1 MAERIGAERSPTAHN
16 RSLTF
21 EIHPPGKPSSTQPTK
36 YQIHYHYLRTTSA
49 RFMND
54 LFCHTITAPLEM
66 SQYQYSPLRKDRD
79 ELRLIRLLPGPI
91 SAEVEI
97 EIFHAQRSSKYEA
110 LSYVWGPPERTDV
123 ALVRKPVKALSK
135 LVRYVNRS
143 KRREHSEPSATIGI
157 TDNLAVALRHLR
169 DPNKSRILWVDAIC
183 INQDDLAERSA
194 EVLEM
199 GSIYSRAEQV
209 VVWLGPSSKDSR
221 LAVETLKKLG
231 DGIRYHV
238 DDHTISHK
246 TAQLEIGL
254 ATKATLFVGQD
265 GIDWFLFTTAIRWLW
280 KFLERLNEVFHDLK
294 FEDLS
299 GSGVSGL
306 ITTSSSKY
314 PRELGLPELLIFTS
328 RLDSSDPRDR
338 LYAIRALVAPSGRK
352 FITPDYSKSVEEA
365 FRNFTLRFCQETG
378 DGFLLTRCSLRDAS
392 SKLQMPSWVPDF
404 SATDLP
410 NMFHDF
416 GRDSRISAV
425 LNNESLTV
433 QGVKLAT
440 ITSLLGPFET
450 SYANFEIIQVL
461 RSWQV
466 SCGSGMYPSGGLTS
480 DAFIDAIVCGQLAGL
495 MPTERSCLSLEECRR
510 ILNPGEAGVE
520 VEVEDIKNNIK
531 ASFVGVVRANLLGRV
546 FFKTRE
552 GFFGICPESAKYGD
566 VVVVFPGVKAPLVLR
581 PVTHQGHLSYRIV
594 GASYVHGAM
603 HAEVLLG
610 SIPVGW
616 TFSYKTVNR
625 DARPVFA
632 DGNILTQ
639 KDPRLPLPPEWRY
652 KYLLGERVQDAELD
666 SSMNYLPQV
675 FENVKTKELSWY
687 DPMVTPDALRERG
700 IDVQGFV
707 LV

>member
-1 MAERIGAERSPTAHN
+1 
-16 RSLTF
+16 
-21 EIHPPGKPSSTQPTK
+21 
-36 YQIHYHYLRTTSA
+36 
-49 RFMND
+49 
-54 LFCHTITAPLEM
+54 
-66 SQYQYSPLRKDRD
+66 
-79 ELRLIRLLPGPI
+79 
-91 SAEVEI
+91 
-97 EIFHAQRSSKYEA
+97 
-110 LSYVWGPPERTDV
+110 
-123 ALVRKPVKALSK
+123 
-135 LVRYVNRS
+135 
-143 KRREHSEPSATIGI
+143 
-157 TDNLAVALRHLR
+157 
-169 DPNKSRILWVDAIC
+169 VDAIC

-231 DGIRYHV
+231 GGIRYHV
-238 DDHTISHK
+238 DEHTIFYK
-246 TAQLEIGL
+246 TGSWAMRLESDSEALKFNQPSWFAIRDLLRREWFSRVWVFQEIGL

-265 GIDWFLFTTAIRWLW
+265 GIDWFLFMTAIQWLW
-280 KFLERLNEVFHDLK
+280 RILEPLNEVFHDLK

-299 GSGVSGL
+299 GSGAGGL
-306 ITTSSSKY
+306 ITMSSSKY
-314 PRELGLPELLIFTS
+314 PRELRLRNLLPYTS

-338 LYAIRALVAPSGRK
+338 LYAIRALVAPCDRK

-365 FRNFTLRFCQETG
+365 FRNFILRFCQETG
-378 DGFLLTRCSLRDAS
+378 DGFLLTLCSLRDAS

-410 NMFHDF
+410 NMIYGF
-416 GRDSRISAV
+416 GRDSRISVV

-495 MPTERSCLSLEECRR
+495 MPTEYGSFLSQEECRR

-520 VEVEDIKNNIK
+520 VEDITNDIK
-531 ASFVGVVRANLLGRV
+531 ARFVRNVRANLHGRV

-552 GFFGICPESAKYGD
+552 GFFGICPESAKDGD
-566 VVVVFPGVKAPLVLR
+566 VVVVFPGVDAPLVLR
-581 PVTHQGHLSYRIV
+581 PVMHQGHLSYRIV

-610 SIPVGW
+610 FLPVGW
-616 TFSYKTVNR
+616 TFSYKMVEGNR
-625 DARPVFA
+625 RLVFA
-632 DGNILTQ
+632 LGNILTQ
-639 KDPRLPLPPEWRY
+639 KDPRLPLPPEWRH
-652 KYLLGERVQDAELD
+652 KYFLGERVQDAELD
-666 SSMNYLPQV
+666 SSMNLLPQA
-675 FENVKTKELSWY
+675 FENVETKELSWC
-687 DPMVTPDALRERG
+687 DPRLTPDALRERG

>member
-1 MAERIGAERSPTAHN
+1 
-16 RSLTF
+16 
-21 EIHPPGKPSSTQPTK
+21 
-36 YQIHYHYLRTTSA
+36 
-49 RFMND
+49 
-54 LFCHTITAPLEM
+54 
-66 SQYQYSPLRKDRD
+66 
-79 ELRLIRLLPGPI
+79 
-91 SAEVEI
+91 
-97 EIFHAQRSSKYEA
+97 
-110 LSYVWGPPERTDV
+110 
-123 ALVRKPVKALSK
+123 
-135 LVRYVNRS
+135 
-143 KRREHSEPSATIGI
+143 
-157 TDNLAVALRHLR
+157 
-169 DPNKSRILWVDAIC
+169 VDAIC

-231 DGIRYHV
+231 DGVHYHM
-238 DDHTISHK
+238 DDHTISYK
-246 TAQLEIGL
+246 TGSWAMCLEGDSEALKFNQPSWFAIRDLLRRVWFSRVWVFQEIGL
-254 ATKATLFVGQD
+254 AKKATLFAGQD
-265 GIDWFLFTTAIRWLW
+265 GIDWFLFMTAIQWLW
-280 KFLERLNEVFHDLK
+280 RILERLNEVFHDLK

-299 GSGVSGL
+299 RSGINGL
-306 ITTSSSKY
+306 ITMSSSKY
-314 PRELGLPELLIFTS
+314 PHELRLRRLLGFTS

-338 LYAIRALVAPSGRK
+338 LYAIRALVAPQDRK

-365 FRNFTLRFCQETG
+365 FRNFTLRFFQESG
-378 DGFLLTRCSLRDAS
+378 DGFLLTHCSLRDAS

-410 NMFHDF
+410 NMFYGF

-440 ITSLLGPFET
+440 ITSLLGAFET
-450 SYANFEIIQVL
+450 SYTNLEIIQVL

-466 SCGSGMYPSGGLTS
+466 SCGSGMYPSGGLIS

-495 MPTERSCLSLEECRR
+495 MPEWGSFLSLEECRQ

-531 ASFVGVVRANLLGRV
+531 ARFVRDVRANLHGRV

-552 GFFGICPESAKYGD
+552 GFFGICPESAKDGD
-566 VVVVFPGVKAPLVLR
+566 VVVVFPGVNAPLVLR
-581 PVTHQGHLSYRIV
+581 PITHQGHLSYRIV

-616 TFSYKTVNR
+616 TFSYKMVNGDPR
-625 DARPVFA
+625 LAFA
-632 DGNILTQ
+632 LGNILTQ
-639 KDPRLPLPPEWRY
+639 KDPRLPLPSEWRY
-652 KYLLGERVQDAELD
+652 KYLFGERVQDAELD
-666 SSMNYLPQV
+666 SSMNFLPQV

-687 DPMVTPDALRERG
+687 DPMLTPNALRERG

>member
-1 MAERIGAERSPTAHN
+1 
-16 RSLTF
+16 
-21 EIHPPGKPSSTQPTK
+21 
-36 YQIHYHYLRTTSA
+36 
-49 RFMND
+49 
-54 LFCHTITAPLEM
+54 M

-97 EIFHAQRSSKYEA
+97 EIFHAPRSSKYEA

-135 LVRYVNRS
+135 LVRHVNRS
-143 KRREHSEPSATIGI
+143 KRREHSKPSATIGI

-169 DPNKSRILWVDAIC
+169 DPIKSRILWVDAIC

-231 DGIRYHV
+231 DGIRCHV
-238 DDHTISHK
+238 DDHTISYK
-246 TAQLEIGL
+246 TGSWAMRLESDSEALKFNQPSWFAIRDLLRREWFSRVWVFQEIGL

-265 GIDWFLFTTAIRWLW
+265 GIDWFLFMTAIQWLW
-280 KFLERLNEVFHDLK
+280 NILERLNEVFHDLK

-299 GSGVSGL
+299 GSGVGGL
-306 ITTSSSKY
+306 ISMSLRKY

-410 NMFHDF
+410 NMFHEF

-450 SYANFEIIQVL
+450 RYANFEIIQVL

-495 MPTERSCLSLEECRR
+495 MPTKWSCLSLEECRR

-520 VEVEDIKNNIK
+520 VEVEVEDMKNNIK

>member
-1 MAERIGAERSPTAHN
+1 
-16 RSLTF
+16 
-21 EIHPPGKPSSTQPTK
+21 
-36 YQIHYHYLRTTSA
+36 
-49 RFMND
+49 
-54 LFCHTITAPLEM
+54 M
-66 SQYQYSPLRKDRD
+66 SQYQYSPLCKECD
-79 ELRLIRLLPGPI
+79 ELRLVRLLPGPI

-97 EIFHAQRSSKYEA
+97 EIFHAPRSSKYEA

-123 ALVRKPVKALSK
+123 ALVRKPVEALSK
-135 LVRYVNRS
+135 PVDHANRF
-143 KRREHSEPSATIGI
+143 KRDEHSEPSATIGI
-157 TDNLAVALRHLR
+157 TNNLAVALHHLR
-169 DPNKSRILWVDAIC
+169 DPIKSRILWVDAIC

-221 LAVETLKKLG
+221 LAVETLKKLE
-231 DGIRYHV
+231 DGIRCHV
-238 DDHTISHK
+238 DEHTISYK
-246 TAQLEIGL
+246 TGSWAMRLESDSEALKFNQPSWFAIRDLLRREWFSRVWVFQEIGL

-265 GIDWFLFTTAIRWLW
+265 SIDWFLFMAAIQWLW

-306 ITTSSSKY
+306 ITMSSITMSSSKY
-314 PRELGLPELLIFTS
+314 PRELGLPSLLEFTS

-338 LYAIRALVAPSGRK
+338 LYAIRALVAPQDRK
-352 FITPDYSKSVEEA
+352 FITPDYSKGVEEA
-365 FRNFTLRFCQETG
+365 FRNFTLRFFQESG

-410 NMFHDF
+410 NIFYGF
-416 GRDSRISAV
+416 GRESRISAV

-480 DAFIDAIVCGQLAGL
+480 DAFIDAIVCGQLAGV
-495 MPTERSCLSLEECRR
+495 MPPEWGSRLSLEECRR

-520 VEVEDIKNNIK
+520 VEVEVEDIKNNIK
-531 ASFVGVVRANLLGRV
+531 ARFVREVRANLHGRV
-546 FFKTRE
+546 FFKTWE
-552 GFFGICPESAKYGD
+552 GFFGICPESAKDGD
-566 VVVVFPGVKAPLVLR
+566 VIVVFPGVNAPLVLR